1 MILSLAYV
9 SVRRARRGTRR
20 VENDPKQEE
29 KRKKKI
35 VLTGQFFMFFKVT
48 QTTGKQSIT
57 EQKQWDKGAILNPRS
72 FFARGMREEAE
83 ETFCAEGQIYV
94 DIFQWNKI
102 SWVCKFHSH
111 HISTRSAGRKSADLT
126 FQHMPPPPNS
136 GRTWFLALQIDGD
149 VLRITSRLKFMIT
162 APSGGVAQR
171 RVYCFISLNASHD
184 LHLRHCQG
192 ISKKEAAQGLED

>member
-83 ETFCAEGQIYV
+83 ETFCAEGRIYV

-126 FQHMPPPPNS
+126 FQHMPPPPPIQA
-136 GRTWFLALQIDGD
+136 GRD
-149 VLRITSRLKFMIT
+149 S
-162 APSGGVAQR
+162 
-171 RVYCFISLNASHD
+171 
-184 LHLRHCQG
+184 
-192 ISKKEAAQGLED
+192 